1 MVRKKEMDVVQK
13 KVQIYLI
20 LYLIVLMSLGYA
32 DILVVVHFMSDIVKN
47 IYNY

>member
-1 MVRKKEMDVVQK
+1 MIKKKEMDVVQK

-32 DILVVVHFMSDIVKN
+32 DILVVLHFMPDIVKN
-47 IYNY
+47 Y